1 MGITN
6 INIKNSSLK
15 RSFYLFTK
23 NIRSVIIKKTGGI
36 DMEITLKEILL
47 IKDYL
52 EELALMYD
60 SEDEELLISGEK
72 YSKFEVL
79 NLIQKI
85 S

>member
-1 MGITN
+1 
-6 INIKNSSLK
+6 
-15 RSFYLFTK
+15 
-23 NIRSVIIKKTGGI
+23 
-36 DMEITLKEILL
+36 MEITLKEILL

-72 YSKFEVL
+72 YSKFEVV

>member
-1 MGITN
+1 
-6 INIKNSSLK
+6 
-15 RSFYLFTK
+15 
-23 NIRSVIIKKTGGI
+23 
-36 DMEITLKEILL
+36 MEITSKEILL

-52 EELALMYD
+52 MELALTY
-60 SEDEELLISGEK
+60 EDEEEKISILGEI